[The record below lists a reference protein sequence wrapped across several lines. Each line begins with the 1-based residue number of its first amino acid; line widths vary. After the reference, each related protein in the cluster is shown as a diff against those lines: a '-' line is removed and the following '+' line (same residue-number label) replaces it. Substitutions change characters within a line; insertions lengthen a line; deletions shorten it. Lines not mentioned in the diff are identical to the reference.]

1 MRKVSIKIKDI
12 KIIDEKLLIL
22 DEKSEYYSPIV
33 KGSVLCEVLTFDG
46 KILPLSYLEIGDL
59 IKMKLIKNKIIK
71 IYINLKYSFISD
83 SEDEQYL

>member
-22 DEKSEYYSPIV
+22 DENSEYYSPIV
-33 KGSVLCEVLTFDG
+33 KGSVSCDVFTFDG
-46 KILPLSYLEIGDL
+46 TILPLSYLEIGDL
-59 IKMKLIKNKIIK
+59 IKMKLVKNKIIK